1 MNAIRVKKIA
11 SSLQIEISDIIA
23 NEIRDEDLK
32 MVTVTH
38 VKLANDL
45 SHAKVYVTT
54 IFDDKREKIVIDLNN
69 AVGFI
74 KGELGRRKF
83 QIRSMPELEFVYDE
97 SIDYANNIEN
107 IIKDINK
114 K

>member
-54 IFDDKREKIVIDLNN
+54 ILMIKEKIVIDLNN
-69 AVGFI
+69 AAGFI

>member
-69 AVGFI
+69 AAGFI

-107 IIKDINK
+107 IIKEINK

>member
-69 AVGFI
+69 AAGFI

>member
-1 MNAIRVKKIA
+1 
-11 SSLQIEISDIIA
+11 
-23 NEIRDEDLK
+23 

-69 AVGFI
+69 AAGFI